1 MYSIYKINNRPL
13 DIKHINLHNLNILRF
28 DVTEQELY
36 KFRELPQLQQL
47 QQLPIHR
54 CQNTPLKNIGFISRD
69 FSENRPSG
77 QLSKLFFEIL
87 SKFSCHFNI
96 YFYILE
102 KHVISNGFK
111 IFAIIRKEST
121 LDKLASRINEDH
133 IDILIDMQGHM
144 HNNFNELLLKKPAPI
159 QMHWLGYPGTTGL
172 STMDYLIADEVIIP
186 KTSQQYYC
194 EKIAYLPNCYQCN
207 NQNLLQTVSTKTRSD
222 YDIPDGAFVFCHFN
236 CDYKLDRKTWFV
248 WMDILK
254 SVKNSVLLFNTNADT
269 FRRMLIKD
277 ASNYGVPLSQ
287 LIYVKRESRTDHI
300 NKLCLC
306 NLGLDNYRLN
316 GHTTSAD
323 LIAAGIP
330 FITYTSETYHN
341 RVAKSILCSLD
352 LEELVCYSFD
362 EYKKLAI
369 KLSTDGEY
377 YNRVRNKVIENREK
391 TLFNTRLYVNNFVNL
406 IHNIWKDN
414 YDPGLETIWQLNDDS
429 VCIKEILKENNL
441 TKFSPIY
448 KCRWTFYS
456 DLDSNGGTIHV
467 TELRHQRLRDFANAY
482 GKECVAFNLNGEIK
496 NEFNANSLVHGCG
509 IWVKELITYDA
520 NRENAII
527 NEINKDYNLPFVM
540 LVYSTSNC
548 KNINVELDKII
559 DFYESQLYLNAGLLI
574 ISTTKLKKK
583 LFHVNEYINTDNKC
597 IIDIMKELNYDVYIE
612 LFANQVYNL
621 NLITETISII

>member
-1 MYSIYKINNRPL
+1 MYSIYKINNRPR
-13 DIKHINLHNLNILRF
+13 DIKQINLQNLNILRF

-36 KFRELPQLQQL
+36 NFRELPPPP
-47 QQLPIHR
+47 QLPPNINTNR
-54 CQNTPLKNIGFISRD
+54 CQNAPLKKIGFISRD

-77 QLSKLFFEIL
+77 QLSKLFFELL
-87 SKFSCHFNI
+87 SKYSCHFTI
-96 YFYILE
+96 YFYMLE
-102 KHVISNGFK
+102 KHFISNGFK
-111 IFAIIRKEST
+111 NFAVIRRERT
-121 LDKLASRINEDH
+121 LDKLAARINEDN

-144 HNNFNELLLKKPAPI
+144 HSNFNELLLKKPAPI

-207 NQNLLQTVSTKTRSD
+207 NHNLLQTVSTKTRSD
-222 YDIPDGAFVFCHFN
+222 YGIPNGAFVFCHFN
-236 CDYKLDRKTWFV
+236 SDYKLDRKTWFV

-254 SVKNSVLLFNTNADT
+254 SVKNSVLLFNTMTDT
-269 FRRMLIKD
+269 FKRMLIKD
-277 ASNYGVPLSQ
+277 ALNCGVPMSQ
-287 LIYVKRESRTDHI
+287 LIHVKRETRADHI

-377 YNRVRNKVIENREK
+377 YNRMRNKVIENREK

-414 YDPGLETIWQLNDDS
+414 YDPELKTIWQLNEDS
-429 VCIKEILKENNL
+429 VCIEEPLKENNI

-456 DLDSNGGTIHV
+456 EMDSNGGTIHV
-467 TELRHQRLRDFANAY
+467 TDLRHQRLRDFANAY

-496 NEFNANSLVHGCG
+496 NEFSADSLVRGGCG

-520 NRENAII
+520 INENAIM
-527 NEINKDYNLPFVM
+527 NEINKDYNLPLVM
-540 LVYSTSNC
+540 LVYIYT
-548 KNINVELDKII
+548 NINAELDKII
-559 DFYESQLYLNAGLLI
+559 DFYESQLYLNAGLLVI
-574 ISTTKLKKK
+574 TTTKLTKK
-583 LFHVNEYINTDNKC
+583 LFNVNEYINTDNKC
-597 IIDIMKELNYDVYIE
+597 VADIMKELNYDVFIE
-612 LFANQVYNL
+612 LTASNDYSL
-621 NLITETISII
+621 NLISETFSIT